1 METSLPL
8 LDAMNRAARFF
19 DADFAGYEDDL
30 PILEA
35 YAQRTGGP
43 ILELGCGTGRA
54 LIQLARAGYTVTG
67 VDLSPAM
74 LALARA
80 KAEQAGVA
88 ERMTWVQGD
97 YGDAPLAGPY
107 RLAFTVM
114 NTFLHLSTQAEQ
126 VRALKHWCESL
137 APGGLLLIDILH
149 PDAGQLAGLDGRL
162 EWWKTWVDPQTGNT
176 VSKFVIRT
184 VDLAAQTMHNMFL
197 YDEVGADGLVRRTPV
212 PFDLRYVGRYEMAL
226 LLDRAGFAI
235 EALYGDWDLGPFESE
250 SSRMIWVARRR
261 A

>member
-1 METSLPL
+1 MI
-8 LDAMNRAARFF
+8 DAMNRAARFF

-35 YAQRTGGP
+35 FAQRTGGP

-54 LIQLARAGYTVTG
+54 LIPLARAGYAVTG
-67 VDLSPAM
+67 VDLSPEM
-74 LALARA
+74 LALAHA

-88 ERMTWVQGD
+88 ARVSLVLGD
-97 YGDAPLAGPY
+97 YSDAALAGPY
-107 RLAFTVM
+107 RLAFSVM
-114 NTFLHLSTQAEQ
+114 NTFLHLTSQAEQ
-126 VRALKHWCESL
+126 VRALKHWRDSL

-149 PDAGQLAGLDGRL
+149 PDAGQLAGSDGRL
-162 EWWKTWVDPQTGNT
+162 EWWRTWQDPQTGNT
-176 VSKFVIRT
+176 VTKFVIRT
-184 VDLAAQTMHNMFL
+184 VDLAAQTLHNTFM
-197 YDEVGADGLVRRTPV
+197 YDEIGADGLVRRTLV
-212 PFDLRYVGRYEMAL
+212 PFNLRYIWRYEMAL
-226 LLDRAGFAI
+226 LLDQAGFAI